1 MAKDETDG
9 QEQTSG
15 SDKGDSS
22 KKMILIAA
30 VAGLVLVGASV
41 GVTVYF
47 TGGGDHSKDKV
58 VSKEESK
65 GSKKKHKEDV
75 RKAEAAEEEAEE
87 EEIEEEEEHKQAFY
101 SSLAPAFVVN
111 FQSKDSK
118 ARFLKLELDVVTR
131 QEEQIES
138 IKTHMPKIRNNLV
151 LLFSRQVYED
161 LISHEG
167 KERLRAEAL
176 AEIQNVLKKETG
188 KKAVEE
194 VFFTSFVMQ

>member
-1 MAKDETDG
+1 M
-9 QEQTSG
+9 
-15 SDKGDSS
+15 
-22 KKMILIAA
+22 
-30 VAGLVLVGASV
+30 
-41 GVTVYF
+41 YF
-47 TGGGDHSKDKV
+47 MGGGDHSKDKV

-75 RKAEAAEEEAEE
+75 KKAEAADEEAEE
-87 EEIEEEEEHKQAFY
+87 EEIEEEEEAEEEEEHKQAFY

-118 ARFLKLELDVVTR
+118 TRFLKLELDVVTR
-131 QEEQIES
+131 QEEQLES

-176 AEIQNVLKKETG
+176 DEIQKVLKKETG
-188 KKAVEE
+188 KKAVED